1 VSALQELRRAL
12 KELRIHH
19 ASQSAGTLS
28 AISELV
34 EASADLFSTSSG
46 IPRSTAVAAQADHY
60 ALVLAEARK
69 REFST
74 FENEAMWEG
83 VLAHVQERTMRA
95 SEG

>member
-12 KELRIHH
+12 REVGIHH

-34 EASADLFSTSSG
+34 EASADLASPLLG
-46 IPRSTAVAAQADHY
+46 IPRATAVAAQADHY
-60 ALVLAEARK
+60 AVVLAEVQRG
-69 REFST
+69 EFST

-83 VLAHVQERTMRA
+83 VLAQVRERTMRG
-95 SEG
+95 SER